1 MCKSL
6 NQNRNQPTTE
16 NTHTILVAEDDA
28 INFVLIRCFLAGQ
41 NYHLIHAVNGR
52 EAVEKF
58 QSEGNISLVLMDIR
72 MPVMDGL
79 TAAREI
85 RKLDSNVPIVV
96 QTAHVDKEEVAMQA
110 GCNGFLAKP
119 LERNRLV
126 ETIERLITR
135 QVSVT
140 PEP

>member
-6 NQNRNQPTTE
+6 NQNCNQPTTN

-28 INFVLIRCFLAGQ
+28 INFVLIRCFLANL
-41 NYHLIHAVNGR
+41 NYNIIHAVNGR

-72 MPVMDGL
+72 MPEMDGL
-79 TAAREI
+79 TATREI
-85 RKLDSNVPIVV
+85 RKLDSKIPIVV
-96 QTAHVDKEEVAMQA
+96 QTAHVDKEEAAIQA
-110 GCNGFLAKP
+110 GCNGFLVKP
-119 LERNRLV
+119 LGKNLLV
-126 ETIERLITR
+126 ETIERLITP

-140 PEP
+140 PEL